1 MICNNQNSITE
12 NLKEIE
18 NIRLTIESEKKYG
31 FIEDKENEGAIKITN
46 KKVFDNFIKECFNT
60 ALLYLIVTMLIPLLL
75 LFIISKFKLN
85 LGHEK
90 SILSRIFPIC
100 LVINVI
106 IYVFLSYVFRFVM
119 NFSSFLTIFI
129 NTTIFLCFMVSFVY
143 FYMNDNDLEVP
154 CKESKKYK
162 KVIKNF
168 LLVFSIILIVLYL
181 MNNFLSTT
189 LIKFYWIMFFV
200 SLSLLLISITILYIN
215 NKLNKKNEFNLCII
229 NIFFIFT
236 ISFIISLCFLYK
248 LEGLFIE
255 MNTFSLKNIKWY
267 IIGQIYGIIN
277 IANFNPIIILKSIF
291 DVINLSNHYLNNERV
306 EKLK

>member
-1 MICNNQNSITE
+1 
-12 NLKEIE
+12 
-18 NIRLTIESEKKYG
+18 
-31 FIEDKENEGAIKITN
+31 
-46 KKVFDNFIKECFNT
+46 
-60 ALLYLIVTMLIPLLL
+60 
-75 LFIISKFKLN
+75 
-85 LGHEK
+85 
-90 SILSRIFPIC
+90 
-100 LVINVI
+100 
-106 IYVFLSYVFRFVM
+106 
-119 NFSSFLTIFI
+119 
-129 NTTIFLCFMVSFVY
+129 
-143 FYMNDNDLEVP
+143 MNDNDLEVP

-162 KVIKNF
+162 KMIKNF

>member
-46 KKVFDNFIKECFNT
+46 KKVFDNFIKECFNI

-106 IYVFLSYVFRFVM
+106 IYNCGDEGQRNLVV
-119 NFSSFLTIFI
+119 I
-129 NTTIFLCFMVSFVY
+129 
-143 FYMNDNDLEVP
+143 DNV
-154 CKESKKYK
+154 
-162 KVIKNF
+162 
-168 LLVFSIILIVLYL
+168 
-181 MNNFLSTT
+181 
-189 LIKFYWIMFFV
+189 
-200 SLSLLLISITILYIN
+200 
-215 NKLNKKNEFNLCII
+215 
-229 NIFFIFT
+229 
-236 ISFIISLCFLYK
+236 
-248 LEGLFIE
+248 
-255 MNTFSLKNIKWY
+255 
-267 IIGQIYGIIN
+267 
-277 IANFNPIIILKSIF
+277 
-291 DVINLSNHYLNNERV
+291 
-306 EKLK
+306 